1 MYKSFN
7 LSRLVSDV
15 AASSKEMLLFFSYIL
30 IKVLHDPVHFVE
42 NLATQFYVSNSV

>member
-15 AASSKEMLLFFSYIL
+15 AASSKENVVIFVHIIL
-30 IKVLHDPVHFVE
+30 IKVLHDPVHIVE
-42 NLATQFYVSNSV
+42 NLAT